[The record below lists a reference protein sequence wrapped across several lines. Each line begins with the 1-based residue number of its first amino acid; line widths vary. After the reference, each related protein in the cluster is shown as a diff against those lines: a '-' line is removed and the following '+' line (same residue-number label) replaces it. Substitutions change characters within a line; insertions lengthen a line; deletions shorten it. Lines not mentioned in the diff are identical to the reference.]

1 MNTLKGGIKMTQE
14 QYNQWWADYYQEV
27 DEIMV
32 FLYNV
37 GWDEIGFA
45 L

>member
-1 MNTLKGGIKMTQE
+1 LKGDIKMTHE

-32 FLYNV
+32 FLSNV

>member
-1 MNTLKGGIKMTQE
+1 MTQE
-14 QYNQWWADYYQEV
+14 QYNKWWADYYEEME
-27 DEIMV
+27 EIMD
-32 FLYNV
+32 FMSKV

>member
-1 MNTLKGGIKMTQE
+1 MLMEDIKMTRHE
-14 QYNQWWADYYQEV
+14 YAQWWADYYQEME
-27 DEIMV
+27 EIME
-32 FLYNV
+32 FMSKV